1 LPGSSGS
8 IIFDEKG
15 RAVGVLSAV
24 AVEMNPWVGIPELQ
38 ENIVYAGRLDFMTRE
53 FLKGVLDGKP

>member
-1 LPGSSGS
+1 
-8 IIFDEKG
+8 
-15 RAVGVLSAV
+15 
-24 AVEMNPWVGIPELQ
+24 MNPWVGIPELQ